1 MNTLNLE
8 SILNSEERH
17 SPLSKAIWRFHV
29 TKKNVSNSCLSGII
43 TVEVNF
49 TSLGRIEK
57 VQESVDFR
65 SISFSWIDV
74 NIASIF
80 QSLWP
85 LTNASR
91 RIQLRTSIAC
101 AERCSRGKLPV
112 KLTDLRKVL
121 PERRRARY
129 RFQPVLALYQEG
141 APATMGLQDAPLF
154 EASRRISRRSVGP
167 PSCHLQSY
175 RITVSKVRGLSHVIL
190 PKTFDIGVC
199 SGVCSLKSMLTSPQQ
214 NYTKNH
220 ALMLA
225 LLSASD
231 VPSPSCVPVSY
242 NPLHVITQGPNSL
255 VAFPIK
261 DSVATECGCR

>member
-1 MNTLNLE
+1 MNTLNLQ
-8 SILNSEERH
+8 SILNLEKRH

-29 TKKNVSNSCLSGII
+29 TKKNVSNSCLNGII

-49 TSLGRIEK
+49 SSLGRIEK
-57 VQESVDFR
+57 VQESVDFG
-65 SISFSWIDV
+65 SSLSWIDV

-80 QSLWP
+80 QRLWP

-91 RIQLRTSIAC
+91 HVQLRTSIAC
-101 AERCSRGKLPV
+101 TERCSRAELPV
-112 KLTDLRKVL
+112 QVTDLRKVL

-129 RFQPVLALYQEG
+129 RLQPVLALYQEG
-141 APATMGLQDAPLF
+141 APSMMSLQDASLF
-154 EASRRISRRSVGP
+154 EASRRISRRSASN

-175 RITVSKVRGLSHVIL
+175 RVAVSKIPGLSHVIL

-199 SGVCSLKSMLTSPQQ
+199 SGVCSLKSMLTSPQR
-214 NYTKNH
+214 NYAKNH

-225 LLSASD
+225 LLSTS
-231 VPSPSCVPVSY
+231 SPSCVPVSY
-242 NPLHVITQGPNSL
+242 NPIQVIAQGSNSL
-255 VAFPIK
+255 ESFPIV